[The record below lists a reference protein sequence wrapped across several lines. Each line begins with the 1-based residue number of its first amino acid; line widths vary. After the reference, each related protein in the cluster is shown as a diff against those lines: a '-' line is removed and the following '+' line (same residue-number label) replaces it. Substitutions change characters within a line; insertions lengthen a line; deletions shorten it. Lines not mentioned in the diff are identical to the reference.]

1 MKSEQSE
8 NEQRTCNQSEMDEKM
23 KETNTNGHTKERNDN
38 DSLAGSSSKNG
49 LSGNIDDNNGLQDR
63 NGKDIVDV
71 KQNGFK
77 NETATNK
84 VDNGGETNSME
95 QDKGR

>member
-49 LSGNIDDNNGLQDR
+49 LSGNIDDSNGLQDR

-84 VDNGGETNSME
+84 VDNGGETNGME
-95 QDKGR
+95 QDKGK